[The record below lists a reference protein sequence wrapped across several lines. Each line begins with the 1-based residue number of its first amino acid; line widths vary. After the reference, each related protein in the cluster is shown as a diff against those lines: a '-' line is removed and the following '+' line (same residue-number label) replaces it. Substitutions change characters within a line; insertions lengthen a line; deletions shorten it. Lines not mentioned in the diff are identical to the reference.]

1 MNKDNQTKANRKH
14 HIIADTHAN
23 FSNSNDGGKTHS
35 DDNANYTQWHTGFVQ
50 AMRLY
55 LKDYE
60 NDLEFTDEFQLTRKP
75 LSIDLT
81 VVKKLDDITIKN
93 SIGSFFR
100 KHNILEYKS
109 PKDELNLETFYKVQ
123 AYAML
128 YMIAPGNCDIYGTP
142 INENDVTI
150 TIVRAVYPRNLM
162 KALEKLGYNIHEDI
176 ENIYRIEGAQFP
188 IQVAVTKPSTN
199 TGEPDR
205 DMIWLNVLS
214 TDITKD
220 TYNTFLSGINELDIK
235 HSMFA
240 DAIFAIVSN
249 VNEEK
254 IEVWKE
260 EQSMNDA
267 MRRIMAKEL
276 KESRDEGLAEG
287 RSEERNMM
295 KEAML
300 TAKKEHIS
308 DASQLEALGFDAET
322 SHSTIAIL
330 RELGVIS

>member
-1 MNKDNQTKANRKH
+1 
-14 HIIADTHAN
+14 
-23 FSNSNDGGKTHS
+23 
-35 DDNANYTQWHTGFVQ
+35 
-50 AMRLY
+50 
-55 LKDYE
+55 
-60 NDLEFTDEFQLTRKP
+60 
-75 LSIDLT
+75 
-81 VVKKLDDITIKN
+81 
-93 SIGSFFR
+93 
-100 KHNILEYKS
+100 
-109 PKDELNLETFYKVQ
+109 
-123 AYAML
+123 
-128 YMIAPGNCDIYGTP
+128 
-142 INENDVTI
+142 
-150 TIVRAVYPRNLM
+150 
-162 KALEKLGYNIHEDI
+162 
-176 ENIYRIEGAQFP
+176 
-188 IQVAVTKPSTN
+188 
-199 TGEPDR
+199 
-205 DMIWLNVLS
+205 MIWLNVLS

-276 KESRDEGLAEG
+276 KESRDEG

-308 DASQLEALGFDAET
+308 DASQLEALGFDVET

>member
-1 MNKDNQTKANRKH
+1 MVGIYKITNKINQKIYIGQSVNISKRWTAHRNGAFNPNNGQYNTPLYKAIRKYG
-14 HIIADTHAN
+14 IEN
-23 FSNSNDGGKTHS
+23 FT
-35 DDNANYTQWHTGFVQ
+35 F
-50 AMRLY
+50 
-55 LKDYE
+55 E
-60 NDLEFTDEFQLTRKP
+60 
-75 LSIDLT
+75 
-81 VVKKLDDITIKN
+81 
-93 SIGSFFR
+93 
-100 KHNILEYKS
+100 ILE
-109 PKDELNLETFYKVQ
+109 EC
-123 AYAML
+123 A
-128 YMIAPGNCDIYGTP
+128 
-142 INENDVTI
+142 
-150 TIVRAVYPRNLM
+150 
-162 KALEKLGYNIHEDI
+162 
-176 ENIYRIEGAQFP
+176 
-188 IQVAVTKPSTN
+188 
-199 TGEPDR
+199 
-205 DMIWLNVLS
+205 
-214 TDITKD
+214 
-220 TYNTFLSGINELDIK
+220 INELDIK

-276 KESRDEGLAEG
+276 KESRDEG

-308 DASQLEALGFDAET
+308 DASQLEALGFDVET